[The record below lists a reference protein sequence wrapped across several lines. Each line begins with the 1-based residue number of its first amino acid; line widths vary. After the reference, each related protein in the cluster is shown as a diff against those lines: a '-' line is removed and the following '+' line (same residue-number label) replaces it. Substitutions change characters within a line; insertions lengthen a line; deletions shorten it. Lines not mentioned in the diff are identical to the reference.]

1 MTNPQ
6 PDWRPFVL
14 LLIDLQRDFW
24 SQRVAEHFP
33 EFPGNVQRLLTLCR
47 EEGIDVVH
55 LRAHFKPD
63 RSDWMPRFKLRGRIP
78 CVEGT
83 PGIETAGF
91 ALEVPGEKVIV
102 KHTFDG
108 FHHTPLLPYLQE
120 RGKRFVLTAGLMT
133 STCVL
138 LTTASAMQ
146 LGFLA
151 AVVED
156 CCADHPDAHAHTL
169 DWYPFIFDRTT
180 VQEIAGRYTEW
191 QAALRDLEAEHST

>member
-6 PDWRPFVL
+6 RDWSPFVL

-33 EFPGNVQRLLTLCR
+33 EFPDNVQRLLALCR
-47 EEGIDVVH
+47 EEGIEVVH
-55 LRAHFKPD
+55 LRAHFKAD
-63 RSDWMPRFKLRGRIP
+63 RSDWMPRYKLRGRIP

-83 PGIETAGF
+83 PGIETVPF
-91 ALEVPGEKVIV
+91 ALELPGEKVIA

-108 FHHTPLLPYLQE
+108 FHSPPLLPYLRE
-120 RGKRFVLTAGLMT
+120 RGRRFVLTAGLMT

-156 CCADHPDAHAHTL
+156 CCADHPDAHGHTL
-169 DWYPFIFDRTT
+169 DWYQFMFDRTT
-180 VQEIAGRYTEW
+180 VQEIPGRYEEW
-191 QAALRDLEAEHST
+191 QVALRELETEHRA